1 MCNWESIGSVE
12 QLERQF
18 PTESA
23 CASFLTQL
31 KWPQGF
37 VCPRCGHGHA
47 YLIKTRRLPLHQCRA
62 CGYQASITTGTIME
76 GSRTSLRKWLTAL
89 WLVSRSDAGINA
101 VQLRS
106 IIQVTYKTAWLILH
120 KIRAAISHSDANHP
134 LPGVVQGIVAFYGRS
149 IPSPIQLHP
158 KECPLIIAESVTGS
172 SSHTGRLKMKKVDP
186 KHCSKKLLLP
196 IGCDHFAAWHAENPD
211 ETYINRFHIQVRR
224 NSRLYQT
231 FRQAWRWMNDTFHGI
246 GSKYLQAYLDEFSFR
261 YNALAEHACTMQ
273 RLLHLC
279 MSIAIR
285 PLLPGASIHSLRGR
299 SNNRKAA

>member
-1 MCNWESIGSVE
+1 MCNWESIESVE

-23 CASFLTQL
+23 CAAFLTKL

-37 VCPRCGHGHA
+37 VCPRCSHHRA
-47 YLIKTRRLPLHQCRA
+47 YLIQTRRLPLHQCSA

-76 GSRTSLRKWLTAL
+76 GSRTSLRKWLIAL

-120 KIRAAISHSDANHP
+120 KIRAIISHNDANSP
-134 LPGVVQGIVAFYGRS
+134 LPGIVQGIVAFYGRS
-149 IPSPIQLHP
+149 MLSPIQLHP
-158 KECPLIIAESVTGS
+158 KECPLIIAESVTGFS
-172 SSHTGRLKMKKVDP
+172 THTGKLKMKKVDP

-196 IGCDHFAAWHAENPD
+196 IGCDHFATWFAENAD

-246 GSKYLQAYLDEFSFR
+246 GSKYLQAYLDKYCFR
-261 YNALAEHACTMQ
+261 YNASVEQACTMQ

-285 PLLPGASIHSLRGR
+285 PLLPDHSIDSLR
-299 SNNRKAA
+299 SQPYNRKAA